1 MSVIKEYIENVN
13 LSDRKALSVYLTSG
27 FPNKN
32 NFVSLALKT
41 FEAGADMIEIGI
53 PFSDPLADG
62 PVIQSSSKSALNN
75 GMNLKQT
82 LDYVAEIKNKIS
94 KPIILMGYA
103 NPVLKYGLK
112 NFVSDSIN
120 TGVDGIIIPD
130 VPIEEYDTFFT
141 GDMKSLDTILLTTPT
156 SSIDRI
162 KAIDSKSK
170 GFVYCVSVIGT
181 TGMRKQFDQ
190 DVLNNLKRTYSNVKK
205 NKMMIGFGISDGRSI
220 KTFSPYCDG
229 LIVGSAVIKKLFN
242 DDSAFSQTIRLVK
255 ELSNACVVTN

>member
-62 PVIQSSSKSALNN
+62 PVIQSSSKSALDN

-120 TGVDGIIIPD
+120 TGVDGIIVPD

-141 GDMKSLDTILLTTPT
+141 GDMKALDTILLTTPT

-242 DDSAFSQTIRLVK
+242 DDSAFSQTMRLVK
-255 ELSNACVVTN
+255 ELSKACVVTN